1 MGLKLAATLQHF
13 FFPKSCSWHNLVGMT
28 AFRTGNKWYSKR
40 VQRQHRRTG
49 GGEPALGSRGWV
61 GIGYMERR
69 RQALQA
75 RGKRQA
81 KAGDEVKAVS
91 SKEKTRVVGGG
102 QSVDRTGGASW
113 WEEA

>member
-1 MGLKLAATLQHF
+1 MGSLHWDLE
-13 FFPKSCSWHNLVGMT
+13 
-28 AFRTGNKWYSKR
+28 
-40 VQRQHRRTG
+40 G
-49 GGEPALGSRGWV
+49 GSGLDIWKEGDK
-61 GIGYMERR
+61 
-69 RQALQA
+69 ALQA